1 MNDRSRATSTPN
13 PHAIAPQS
21 SVPHAAPSPPPAPP
35 VGEENW
41 LDYIDQQKRR
51 AHDIESRIQ
60 VLELYKKAATLEN
73 GSLTLW
79 LAYCEYFWS
88 LYQSCQRPGQNGF
101 ATWKPEELPTAR
113 DIFSLDSA
121 LRLWQEGHE
130 ATQYRL
136 SDSHE
141 LWNRWIGKEM
151 ELLGFSR
158 TAEGVKRI
166 THLFRNRLLI
176 PHKNWSETSQSFSM
190 FLNEY
195 NQSAWESTMKEI
207 TTRSQPAR
215 ELYERR
221 DPYELR
227 LVKAVES
234 GDEDAHKTAMR
245 DYLQFEIVS
254 TVREKKNPKIAIQIA
269 MALFSRALTGVLA
282 RDEETWTDYA
292 VFVSTLYNRF
302 NSPESRDPD
311 MLQILPSSPTVLQG
325 AVSHCPWSGPLWA
338 RYILSC
344 EEAGLSFSA
353 MERIKHA
360 ATDSS
365 QLDRDGM
372 VGVVDM
378 YAAWCGYL
386 KRSALDPAATEEMT
400 DLADSGLLAALEAVQ
415 VWGERRFGNSYVGD
429 PNFRLERILIN
440 YLTEKHGAIDEARFQ
455 WLRLAEKP
463 LYAVSYNFW
472 LQFYVWELSVFQAEK
487 GKNRSP
493 TPGQAMPPKLKV
505 PSKATEVLLQALK
518 RKDMDWPER
527 ILEVYLQ
534 HCNDYETPDKLRS
547 AYDLVHRVKKQ
558 VEQRRQGEAAAVA
571 AYTAA
576 TEQAGD
582 SPSAAAKRKRS
593 DATPDRH
600 EGANKRP
607 RNGEDESAATG
618 DAASSSQSAASLKRD
633 REHTTVIVT
642 NLPADTTQTRVR
654 QYFREYGH
662 VNSMVLKKVDNDR
675 SAVALVEFRST
686 DDARSALLRDGKYY
700 GERVIEVKPGDSLT
714 LFVTNYPPTAD
725 DEFIRKLFKDC
736 GEIFDIRW
744 PSLKFNTHRRFCYV
758 SFREAEAARRATE
771 LDGKELQGKF
781 KLSVKYSDPAR
792 KKAREGATS
801 EGREVKVANLPLDAD
816 EASIKEVFGKIGTV
830 QTVRVLK
837 NMAGRSKGT
846 GFVVYETKEQADQA
860 VTELNGVKLKNNI
873 VTVEPT
879 KVTNFKPQ
887 ARTAASPSPK
897 PDGEGDIAME
907 GSNERQDSSSK
918 ESREA
923 RDLRTFALL
932 DIPDTVNDA
941 RVRALVEKHA
951 GEGATISKLVLRPD
965 HGGAIVELADHASAG
980 KAQLALDGAEIDN
993 CKIRTGTV
1001 AELLKEKDAVR
1012 SDRIDGPA
1020 DKAAGDGKKE
1030 PKKSAMMMPPPRVS
1044 RPVLG
1049 GQRPKRGG
1057 FAGLGFFPKA
1067 AVKNAATT
1075 EGTNGTVSTDDAKA
1089 PVAQKSNAQFRDMF
1103 LASNGSAEGQKDKQQ
1118 GKTDKA
1124 SETSAATN
1132 GD

>member
-1 MNDRSRATSTPN
+1 
-13 PHAIAPQS
+13 
-21 SVPHAAPSPPPAPP
+21 
-35 VGEENW
+35 
-41 LDYIDQQKRR
+41 
-51 AHDIESRIQ
+51 
-60 VLELYKKAATLEN
+60 
-73 GSLTLW
+73 
-79 LAYCEYFWS
+79 
-88 LYQSCQRPGQNGF
+88 
-101 ATWKPEELPTAR
+101 
-113 DIFSLDSA
+113 
-121 LRLWQEGHE
+121 
-130 ATQYRL
+130 
-136 SDSHE
+136 
-141 LWNRWIGKEM
+141 
-151 ELLGFSR
+151 
-158 TAEGVKRI
+158 
-166 THLFRNRLLI
+166 
-176 PHKNWSETSQSFSM
+176 
-190 FLNEY
+190 
-195 NQSAWESTMKEI
+195 
-207 TTRSQPAR
+207 
-215 ELYERR
+215 
-221 DPYELR
+221 
-227 LVKAVES
+227 
-234 GDEDAHKTAMR
+234 
-245 DYLQFEIVS
+245 
-254 TVREKKNPKIAIQIA
+254 
-269 MALFSRALTGVLA
+269 
-282 RDEETWTDYA
+282 
-292 VFVSTLYNRF
+292 
-302 NSPESRDPD
+302 
-311 MLQILPSSPTVLQG
+311 
-325 AVSHCPWSGPLWA
+325 
-338 RYILSC
+338 
-344 EEAGLSFSA
+344 
-353 MERIKHA
+353 
-360 ATDSS
+360 
-365 QLDRDGM
+365 
-372 VGVVDM
+372 
-378 YAAWCGYL
+378 
-386 KRSALDPAATEEMT
+386 
-400 DLADSGLLAALEAVQ
+400 
-415 VWGERRFGNSYVGD
+415 
-429 PNFRLERILIN
+429 
-440 YLTEKHGAIDEARFQ
+440 
-455 WLRLAEKP
+455 
-463 LYAVSYNFW
+463 
-472 LQFYVWELSVFQAEK
+472 
-487 GKNRSP
+487 
-493 TPGQAMPPKLKV
+493 
-505 PSKATEVLLQALK
+505 
-518 RKDMDWPER
+518 
-527 ILEVYLQ
+527 
-534 HCNDYETPDKLRS
+534 
-547 AYDLVHRVKKQ
+547 
-558 VEQRRQGEAAAVA
+558 
-571 AYTAA
+571 
-576 TEQAGD
+576 
-582 SPSAAAKRKRS
+582 
-593 DATPDRH
+593 
-600 EGANKRP
+600 
-607 RNGEDESAATG
+607 
-618 DAASSSQSAASLKRD
+618 
-633 REHTTVIVT
+633 
-642 NLPADTTQTRVR
+642 
-654 QYFREYGH
+654 
-662 VNSMVLKKVDNDR
+662 MVLKKVDNDR

-846 GFVVYETKEQADQA
+846 GFVVYETKEEADQA

-1012 SDRIDGPA
+1012 SDRIDVPA

-1049 GQRPKRGG
+1049 GQKPKRGG

-1118 GKTDKA
+1118 GKTNKA